1 MIRKGYVL
9 VFIMVSMLLVG
20 CKNENLNIDINGVSK
35 KLVENINFKDTLEIV
50 DSEIVTMYYEIPEN
64 TDYVLYMGSGATAEE
79 LSIFKLDD
87 KLKVEEMIKYIK
99 THIENQIFQFEDYNN
114 EEIRKLENYV
124 LEVKDKYVI
133 LCITDDVE
141 NAKFQ
146 IDKYMK

>member
-9 VFIMVSMLLVG
+9 VFIMVFMLLVG
-20 CKNENLNIDINGVSK
+20 CKNENLSIDINSVSK
-35 KLVENINFKDTLEIV
+35 KLVENINFNDTLEIV

-64 TDYVLYMGSGATAEE
+64 TEYVLYIGSGATAEE

-87 KLKVEEMIKYIK
+87 KLKVEEMIKNIK
-99 THIENQIFQFEDYNN
+99 THIENQIIQFEDYNN
-114 EEIRKLENYV
+114 EEIKKLENYV

-141 NAKFQ
+141 NAKLQ